1 LIDKGLRRRLF
12 QLTFDQLA
20 VALAAVFAGAILLL
34 LIGTQILEWYWLG
47 LLFAASFGYGL
58 WTVLRRAPSQYQI
71 AQLIDARLHL
81 YDAVSTAFHFANAR
95 EPITD
100 EIRDAQSR
108 QAQEAAASADIRTA
122 LPYQWPKFT
131 LWTGGLA
138 LAALSLFGIR
148 YLITQSLDTKPSLVA
163 MAFEN
168 FFTPSPDRP
177 VEQARNQKKRPL
189 DPELEKLGVQVNDS
203 ETQRNDLDPGNDA
216 TNIVDTPETNNPD
229 SNADGKSKAKTDQVD
244 VKAQGKENGD
254 EEGEKGKDNADSQG
268 KESGDQGNAGGE
280 QQPPKANQ
288 KQSDKKGD
296 QKSDQ
301 SNLLDKMKDAM
312 ANMLNKLKMDGQQ
325 QQQKQ
330 QQAQNSKEGQ
340 QSGKGQQKSDDKSQQ
355 DKNGDQKG
363 GQGEQKEQ
371 NAQAQG
377 EQGQKQEN
385 AQGKGGEQG
394 KQPQSPDAKSGIG
407 KSDGN
412 KDVEEA
418 ENAKAMGKISEIL
431 GKRQKDVTGEMMI
444 EVSSGKQQLK
454 TAYSNQSATHKEA
467 GGEINRDEVPL
478 IYQQYVE
485 KYFDQIHAVKPPSAE
500 PTATV
505 AKPAGSGPKVPG
517 AASPGTSGPAK

>member
-1 LIDKGLRRRLF
+1 
-12 QLTFDQLA
+12 LA

-34 LIGTQILEWYWLG
+34 LIGTQILDWYWLA
-47 LLFAASFGYGL
+47 LLFALSFGYGL

-81 YDAVSTAFHFANAR
+81 YDAVSTAFHFANAD
-95 EPITD
+95 EPISD
-100 EIRDAQSR
+100 EVREAQAR
-108 QAQEAAASADIRTA
+108 QAQEAAASADVRTA
-122 LPYQWPKFT
+122 LPYEWPKFT
-131 LWTGGLA
+131 LWTAGLA

-168 FFTPSPDRP
+168 FFTPSPDRQ

-189 DPELEKLGVQVNDS
+189 DPDLEKLGVQVNDS

-216 TNIVDTPETNNPD
+216 TNIVDTPEVNNPD
-229 SNADGKSKAKTDQVD
+229 SNADGKSKAKTQQVD

-254 EEGEKGKDNADSQG
+254 EEGEKGKDNADSKG
-268 KESGDQGNAGGE
+268 KENGDEGNSSGEKNAPDAKN
-280 QQPPKANQ
+280 QQQ
-288 KQSDKKGD
+288 DKKGD
-296 QKSDQ
+296 QKGDES
-301 SNLLDKMKDAM
+301 SLLDKMKDAM
-312 ANMLNKLKMDGQQ
+312 ANMLNKLKMDG

-340 QSGKGQQKSDDKSQQ
+340 QSGKGQQKSDDKGQQ
-355 DKNGDQKG
+355 DKNGQQQG

-377 EQGQKQEN
+377 QQGQKQEN

-418 ENAKAMGKISEIL
+418 ENVRAMGKISEIL

-454 TAYSNQSATHKEA
+454 TSYSNQSVTHKEA

-485 KYFDQIHAVKPPSAE
+485 KYFDQIHAAPKAAE
-500 PTATV
+500 ATSTV
-505 AKPAGSGPKVPG
+505 SKPASAGAGAKVPG
-517 AASPGTSGPAK
+517 ALSPGTSGPAK